1 MSKRGKGEIP
11 TKRMNAL
18 VFFQGRRLAK
28 LRRGGLVQVEA
39 DNPYPGAVHQFQ
51 FLLFCCR
58 RIRGRYM

>member
-28 LRRGGLVQVEA
+28 LRRGGLVQIEA
-39 DNPYPGAVHQFQ
+39 DNPYPGAVHQF
-51 FLLFCCR
+51 
-58 RIRGRYM
+58 